1 MKKYNT
7 PELKVVN
14 LNIQSIMVA
23 ASQYEGDNP
32 IPVITPQEA
41 AKENILDGLFD

>member
-14 LNIQSIMVA
+14 LNIQSLMA
-23 ASQYEGDNP
+23 ASYEGDNP
-32 IPVITPQEA
+32 IPVITPEEA
-41 AKENILDGLFD
+41 AKENVFEDFFD